1 MTTHTDKVFVGI
13 DPGAK
18 GAVAEIHP
26 DGSRVLF
33 DMLKPEEFINWTP
46 HILSDCVVGVELV
59 HPLPGQSCIASFTYG
74 ENNLLAKLIGMRY
87 NKNII
92 MVSPQRWKN
101 YYGLKRSKEETKTA
115 FKRRSV
121 DKALELFPNLRGFLR
136 YSQDGRAEALLIA
149 NYLKETYEDD
159 RS

>member
-1 MTTHTDKVFVGI
+1 MTTDKIFVGI
-13 DPGAK
+13 DVGAK

-46 HILSDCVVGVELV
+46 HILSDCVVGVEQV

-74 ENNLLAKLIGMRY
+74 ENNLLAKLIGMKY

-101 YYGLKRSKEETKTA
+101 FYELKRSKEETKTA

-121 DKALELFPNLRGFLR
+121 DKALELFPNLRGHLR